1 MKKIVIS
8 SLLTIGLLS
17 SVNAYELNGNLGVKW
32 TGFKTEKKAPVS
44 GTFKDIKISI
54 KENDD
59 LSKFLTSSNVEI
71 KTASFDSKNEG
82 RDASITSTLFSLA
95 TSKVI
100 KGKIKSVDEAN
111 KTLVLNVNMNEVS
124 KEVPMSF
131 DIKDGNIRL
140 SQFCHQI
147 KNNLLSHTDACLFP
161 IHFESV
167 FCFFWVRPF
176 AHVDF
181 LENAL

>member
-1 MKKIVIS
+1 MKKVI
-8 SLLTIGLLS
+8 LS
-17 SVNAYELNGNLGVKW
+17 SILALGLSINLSAYEINGDLGVKW
-32 TGFKTEKKAPVS
+32 TGFKTAKKIPVS

-71 KTASFDSKNEG
+71 KTASFDSQNEG

-131 DIKDGNIRL
+131 DIKDGNIIASGTIEIL
-140 SQFCHQI
+140 DFAMKAPYLAFAKKCAALHENKSYSDVDI
-147 KNNLLSHTDACLFP
+147 KFT
-161 IHFESV
+161 I
-167 FCFFWVRPF
+167 PF
-176 AHVDF
+176 K
-181 LENAL
+181 